1 MMNYFW
7 RAFTVCCWL
16 IVSIGGVG
24 QVPNLPHTAGA
35 LPFAGQVENLPH
47 KGVDWRTATPE
58 SQGVASAELAAA
70 ITQAREKNLAIHS
83 LLIVRNGYL
92 IAEAYF
98 APYDGKRPH
107 DIASVTKPL
116 TGTLIGLALAQG
128 KLKSVQAPLVS
139 FFPKRQF
146 KHDDERKR
154 RITLEHLLTMSS
166 GLDCAG
172 RGEPA
177 LWNMFLAADNT
188 QFMLDLPM
196 VSEPGAQYGYCS
208 GGMHLLSSV
217 VSKATGMNAE
227 AFARK
232 YLFAPLGIRNLI
244 WPHDPQGVSHGF
256 GNLHLLPRDM
266 AKLGWLFLNQGKW
279 QGKQIVPADWVAN
292 ATRSHIK
299 TGGAGTSDYGY
310 GWRVP
315 TNNGPVAFEA
325 GGRGGQSISVLPS
338 QNAVIVMNGGG
349 FANGD
354 LMKQVL
360 AAFKSDAA
368 LPANPAGA
376 AQLQAA
382 IRMVSAPK
390 TLPLKPDPPIA
401 QKVSGQTYQ
410 LDANWMGLQTLSITF
425 GAQTTAQMKFG
436 FAFKQSQWG
445 TSSKVFGKAR
455 GATTYSETR
464 PVGRQGFAI
473 FSPNGTLGAPVGMR
487 GHWEDDGQ
495 TFVLE
500 YDEVSST
507 NCSWL
512 RVTFSDG
519 GVSVQ
524 AKERTGL
531 FDEKFAGRLVGK

>member
-1 MMNYFW
+1 MNSHM
-7 RAFTVCCWL
+7 RTLALCLLLV
-16 IVSIGGVG
+16 VSSYAQTKQTFPTNG
-24 QVPNLPHTAGA
+24 
-35 LPFAGQVENLPH
+35 
-47 KGVDWRTATPE
+47 WRTASPE
-58 SQGVASAELAAA
+58 SQGVDSAALAEA
-70 ITQAREKNLAIHS
+70 ILQAREKNLAIHS
-83 LLIVRNGYL
+83 LLVVRNGYL

-98 APYDGKRPH
+98 YPYDGTRPH

-116 TGTLIGLALAQG
+116 TATLVGLAIAQG
-128 KLKSVQAPLVS
+128 KIKSTQAPLLS
-139 FFPKRQF
+139 FFSGRQF
-146 KHDDERKR
+146 KNDDERKR
-154 RITLEHLLTMSS
+154 RITLDHLLTMSL

-177 LWNMFLAADNT
+177 LWNMFLAPDNT
-188 QFMLDLPM
+188 QFMLDLPT

-217 VSKATGMNAE
+217 ISKTSGMNAE

-232 YLFAPLGIRNLI
+232 HLFAPLGIRNLV

-279 QGKQIVPADWVAN
+279 EGKQIVPADWVAN

-315 TNNGPVAFEA
+315 TNGGAVAFEA
-325 GGRGGQSISVLPS
+325 SGRGGQSISVLPS
-338 QNAVIVMNGGG
+338 KNAVIVLNGGG
-349 FANGD
+349 FANGEV
-354 LMKQVL
+354 MKQL
-360 AAFKSDAA
+360 QAAFKSDTP
-368 LPANPAGA
+368 LPANLAGV

-382 IRMVSAPK
+382 VRKVREPK
-390 TLPLKPDPPIA
+390 TLLLKPDPPIA
-401 QKVSGQTYQ
+401 QKVSGQTYT
-410 LDANWMGLQTLSITF
+410 LDGNWMGLQSLTLTF
-425 GAQTTAQMKFG
+425 GATTTARMQFG

-445 TSSKVFGKAR
+445 TSAKAR
-455 GATTYSETR
+455 GKATITETR
-464 PVGRQGFAI
+464 PVGRNGFAL
-473 FSPNGTLGAPVGMR
+473 FSPNGMLGAPVGMR
-487 GHWEDDGQ
+487 GHWEDDEQ
-495 TFVLE
+495 TFVME

-512 RVTFSDG
+512 KVRFTDE
-519 GVSVQ
+519 GVNVE

-531 FDEKFAGRLVGK
+531 FDEKFAGKLTGKR